1 LNLRHGRLNT
11 YKRDGCRCDICK
23 EVGSKY
29 NATRYRPQ
37 FRLPIA
43 PILECLDSSQNTKR
57 VRLEQRYGERGVT
70 IGFADRFCIG
80 IGKHPWEV
88 YGDLWF
94 QDLWDKE
101 KKKDEQSKTKRHSSR
116 DSSC

>member
-1 LNLRHGRLNT
+1 
-11 YKRDGCRCDICK
+11 
-23 EVGSKY
+23 
-29 NATRYRPQ
+29 
-37 FRLPIA
+37 
-43 PILECLDSSQNTKR
+43 
-57 VRLEQRYGERGVT
+57 LEQRYGERGVT

-116 DSSC
+116 DISC

>member
-1 LNLRHGRLNT
+1 MNLRHGKLNT
-11 YKRDGCRCDICK
+11 YKRDGCRCDLCK

-70 IGFADRFCIG
+70 IGFADRFCISM
-80 IGKHPWEV
+80 GKHPWEV

-101 KKKDEQSKTKRHSSR
+101 KKNEQRNKNR
-116 DSSC
+116 

>member
-101 KKKDEQSKTKRHSSR
+101 KKKDERKQTKLN
-116 DSSC
+116 